1 MAPQWSID
9 LATGIHE
16 IDEQHRDLFAN
27 VAALRDSMRLG
38 STTGALRTM
47 NFLERYTLDH
57 FATEER
63 WMEKAGYP
71 EFAAHRAAHQALVA
85 EFLERKAAFS
95 QKGPT
100 PSLVLDL
107 SEWLGAWL
115 KVHVDG
121 PDRRMAA
128 WLRVHLPEVTRRAH
142 P

>member
-1 MAPQWSID
+1 MAPKWSID

-63 WMEKAGYP
+63 WMEKARYP
-71 EFAAHRAAHQALVA
+71 DLAAHRAAHQALVT
-85 EFLERKAAFS
+85 EFLERKAVFA

-100 PSLVLDL
+100 PSMVLDL

-115 KVHVDG
+115 KMHVDG
-121 PDRRMAA
+121 PDRRMAE
-128 WLRVHLPEVTRRAH
+128 WLRVHLPEVTGRAV